1 MSLNNRNDNTAKLHD
16 DEDDDN
22 FVVKVQDYSPGL
34 CYMSLLSCLEYAMRM
49 VIVMISMMMMMMITT
64 YDDGG
69 AGDDGDEGGGPDDDD
84 DADDGGAGDDDD
96 EDEDD
101 GAGDV
106 GRCVWGAG
114 GSEERRLCLAVQSQV
129 LSWDQVCLFVCL
141 FFELFVCFVSFCLF

>member
-1 MSLNNRNDNTAKLHD
+1 
-16 DEDDDN
+16 
-22 FVVKVQDYSPGL
+22 
-34 CYMSLLSCLEYAMRM
+34 MRM

-96 EDEDD
+96 EDD

-129 LSWDQVCLFVCL
+129 LSWNQVCLVCLFYLFVCL
-141 FFELFVCFVSFCLF
+141 FKQTKNKTNKQTYGP